1 MKKLILS
8 LSLLCL
14 SAPAMAQDGKSPFCD
29 AVNAQ
34 KKACQTMRI
43 DCSHMMGDM
52 DAATL
57 DTIDQI
63 KSCPVYDE
71 GTSALQS
78 PATPQDLAKL
88 VCCLG
93 SGLR

>member
-8 LSLLCL
+8 FSLLCL
-14 SAPAMAQDGKSPFCD
+14 SAPAFAQDGKNPFCD

-34 KKACQTMRI
+34 KKQCQTMRV

-63 KSCPVYDE
+63 KSCPPYDAPPA
-71 GTSALQS
+71 ALQS
-78 PATPQDLAKL
+78 GPQDLAKL

-93 SGLR
+93 PGLR

>member
-1 MKKLILS
+1 MKKLILT

-14 SAPAMAQDGKSPFCD
+14 STPAFAQDGKGPFCD

-34 KKACQTMRI
+34 KKSCQTVRM
-43 DCSHMMGDM
+43 DCSHMMKDM

-63 KSCPVYDE
+63 KSCPSYDAAP
-71 GTSALQS
+71 SALQT
-78 PATPQDLAKL
+78 APQDLAKL